1 MVTKSTAGRTETM
14 SRAWGV
20 KKAFHPACPAAA
32 QALGFIPPVSL
43 WAKFEIHN
51 LVDSFARLK
60 GNKMPASQQS
70 HGALIKLVRRP
81 EHDFDL
87 WSDSVRSSTSL
98 RLVDQ
103 NVISPVAG
111 AHLRLTLL

>member
-1 MVTKSTAGRTETM
+1 
-14 SRAWGV
+14 
-20 KKAFHPACPAAA
+20 
-32 QALGFIPPVSL
+32 
-43 WAKFEIHN
+43 
-51 LVDSFARLK
+51 
-60 GNKMPASQQS
+60 MPASQQS
-70 HGALIKLVRRP
+70 HGALINVVRRP

-111 AHLRLTLL
+111 AHLRLTLLWTESKMPEFWVSSFQPSRPGRATRPSLALSASARAAPIRRDQPCLPEA

>member
-1 MVTKSTAGRTETM
+1 
-14 SRAWGV
+14 
-20 KKAFHPACPAAA
+20 
-32 QALGFIPPVSL
+32 
-43 WAKFEIHN
+43 
-51 LVDSFARLK
+51 
-60 GNKMPASQQS
+60 MPASQQS
-70 HGALIKLVRRP
+70 HGALINVVRRP

-111 AHLRLTLL
+111 AHLRLTLLWTEGKMPEFWVSSFQPSRPGARNAPVLGFKRLSTLPRRFGAINHVCLKRRDKLL